1 MKIKLSERAQLF
13 TAAAVSAAVI
23 TPFLGACGNQG
34 ETTNPVEVATSTGE
48 GVELEFWHGM
58 SGAMGETLNKLI
70 EDFNSNV
77 GEEKG
82 ITIEGVYQGGYTD
95 LNSKLMASIKAG
107 TSPALI
113 QGTSNSIMDL
123 LPSGVVQ
130 SLDEYIYHDEIGM
143 NDYEDIY
150 EAFRNEGSSFDETGT
165 IYGLPFSKSTDL
177 YYYDEAFFEEHGLE
191 VPTTWEEVEEVSKQ
205 MSEITGR
212 PSFGIDNLPNYFIT
226 MLNQH
231 QADYTNE
238 RGDILFN
245 HETSVAILEQLKAN
259 IEAGHWRLA
268 GEDMYHSGPFMSGL
282 VQSYIGS
289 SAGYTFLTDD
299 VKWNTAPLPQ
309 IDTENP
315 AYIQQGNMVA
325 ILNQNKTSEEVYGA
339 YEFLKYLCSE
349 EAVLEW
355 SMNTGYLPIKET
367 VATSEAYLTHLKQ
380 ANDRVKE
387 NGALSLENAFVE
399 AMFVKDNG
407 VSSNMVRN
415 EVGVMIE
422 EILLNDVEIQDALDQ
437 YEYKLK

>member
-23 TPFLGACGNQG
+23 TPLLGACGNTT
-34 ETTNPVEVATSTGE
+34 ETAPVEIVTNTGE
-48 GVELEFWHGM
+48 GVQIEFWHGM

-143 NDYEDIY
+143 DDYEDIY
-150 EAFRNEGSSFDETGT
+150 EAFRQEGQSFDEAGT

-205 MSEITGR
+205 MTEITGR
-212 PSFGIDNLPNYFIT
+212 PSFGIDNLPNHFIT

-231 QADYTNE
+231 KADYTNE
-238 RGDILFN
+238 QGEILFN
-245 HETSVAILEQLKAN
+245 HEKSVAILEQLKAN

-309 IDTENP
+309 IGTENP

-325 ILNQNKTSEEVYGA
+325 ILNQNKSSEEVYGA
-339 YEFLKYLCSE
+339 YEFLKY
-349 EAVLEW
+349 
-355 SMNTGYLPIKET
+355 
-367 VATSEAYLTHLKQ
+367 
-380 ANDRVKE
+380 
-387 NGALSLENAFVE
+387 
-399 AMFVKDNG
+399 
-407 VSSNMVRN
+407 
-415 EVGVMIE
+415 
-422 EILLNDVEIQDALDQ
+422 
-437 YEYKLK
+437 